1 LKDSAA
7 EVEAHFDK
15 SFGRFGG
22 EFKLLARERSVKHNR
37 KFTPITI
44 KNIDFTVARQIEQ
57 CPKTMM
63 LRELVMNAIEAAA
76 RAPAGRRIVE
86 IKGKQVA
93 ECNASRKL
101 AIWNTGPGMSSFQ
114 LDHICDLAAS
124 IGKDMV
130 LEGNFGMGAKVASL
144 PANTHGMRYRSCQNG
159 IVSQVILGKREGTY
173 VKVACEVEG
182 SWELVIDVTE
192 QVEDEGEYRLD
203 EDWTEVV
210 LFGSH
215 PEQDTVADPYNGD
228 PKQDRQWIS
237 TNLYHRFYRLLRG
250 VEIYLDEGTHPR
262 DGRRQFK
269 PIPERADADAF
280 GRVETVDVGEG
291 VKIHY
296 YYDPPYQGG
305 SHTKSISGS
314 LTSSG
319 SPTALVFRGEIYD
332 VRDRKK
338 WAVDAPKFGIPFG
351 ARHISIHVELPDGF
365 PVQHEP
371 YRRFIQLSKGGQQ
384 AVSVDDFT
392 DVIFHHRP
400 DWLIKQINE
409 FAPKAS
415 CSTEDLR
422 KELQER
428 LNELRIQARS
438 PRIAANGAEVV
449 EQGGARGAAVA
460 RTNGPG
466 RDGGRSPIAPIDLIF
481 NPVGAKRAT
490 ISKNMERAPAIIPL
504 RDEEQVDERQIA
516 GKAARYYRETNQL
529 FVNLTYSAVAAA
541 QDHLERRY
549 ATHQDPELVSKLSC
563 EWAERITMG
572 RVGYAVVYAQAKQ
585 LVSEWTPDDVTK
597 ALEPECLSLAADGWR
612 DAISAAYQ
620 SISRRLGTSI
630 TRAKDEAETSDELS
644 AGAVP

>member
-1 LKDSAA
+1 M
-7 EVEAHFDK
+7 
-15 SFGRFGG
+15 
-22 EFKLLARERSVKHNR
+22 KHNR

-93 ECNASRKL
+93 ECNGSRKL

-124 IGKDMV
+124 IGKDMA

-144 PANTHGMRYRSCQNG
+144 PANTHGMRYRSCRNG

-182 SWELVIDVTE
+182 CWELVIDVTE

-215 PEQDTVADPYNGD
+215 PEQDTVADPYDGD
-228 PKQDRQWIS
+228 PKQDRQWIA
-237 TNLYHRFYRLLRG
+237 TNLYHRFYRLPQG

-319 SPTALVFRGEIYD
+319 SPTALVFRGEMYD

-351 ARHISIHVELPDGF
+351 ARHISIHVELPDNYA
-365 PVQHEP
+365 VRHEP
-371 YRRFIQLSKGGQQ
+371 YRRFLQLSTGDQRP
-384 AVSVDDFT
+384 VSLDDDGLT
-392 DVIFHHRP
+392 EIIFRHRP
-400 DWLIKQINE
+400 EWLIDIINS
-409 FAPKAS
+409 FAPKTS
-415 CSTEDLR
+415 SSTEDLR
-422 KELQER
+422 KELQEL
-428 LNELRIQARS
+428 LNELRIHVRS
-438 PRIAANGAEVV
+438 PRIAANGV
-449 EQGGARGAAVA
+449 EIVEEGGARGAASA

-466 RDGGRSPIAPIDLIF
+466 GGGRSPVTSIDLVF
-481 NPVGAKRAT
+481 NPAGAKRAT
-490 ISKNMERAPAIIPL
+490 ISKNMERAPEIIPL
-504 RDEEQVDERQIA
+504 HDEDEVEARQIT
-516 GKAARYYRETNQL
+516 GKAALYYRETNQL
-529 FVNLTYSAVAAA
+529 FVNLNYSSVAAA
-541 QDHLERRY
+541 KDHLERRY
-549 ATHQDPELVSKLSC
+549 ATHQDPELARQLSR
-563 EWAERITMG
+563 EWAERIIMG
-572 RVGYAVVYAQAKQ
+572 RVGYAVVYAQAKH
-585 LVSEWTPDDVTK
+585 LISEWTPDDVKK
-597 ALEPECLSLAADGWR
+597 ALEPECLSLAADAWR

-630 TRAKDEAETSDELS
+630 SRAKDEAETSDELS
-644 AGAVP
+644 AGAAP